1 MRLLG
6 EANKKKDYKFPQKST
21 YVKIYSH
28 ALADKYNL
36 EYKVA
41 KNLIKT
47 YGVRAFDV
55 L

>member
-1 MRLLG
+1 M
-6 EANKKKDYKFPQKST
+6 
-21 YVKIYSH
+21 KIYSH